1 MDWMA
6 AGAPAWPRRRG
17 RARTPTRTPTRT
29 PARVALRDVR
39 ALAVT
44 PGDVVGDP
52 EPGPSS
58 LHGRD
63 GRLAATCP
71 GAVSVA
77 RVGRSP
83 HMVYGTGRGG
93 AGRGGTGRDEAGR
106 GGRGRGGAGRPA
118 RCLTGRGAR
127 GARSPQE
134 NKRHRSARHEAG
146 RPPPPTRAE
155 RVEAGV
161 PRYPRHTSSSLASNW
176 AFRPQKTPIPAVL
189 FSTQER
195 SARSGPAGVGA

>member
-17 RARTPTRTPTRT
+17 RARTPTRT

-83 HMVYGTGRGG
+83 HMVYVRDG
-93 AGRGGTGRDEAGR
+93 A
-106 GGRGRGGAGRPA
+106 GRGGAGRPA

-134 NKRHRSARHEAG
+134 NKRHRSARREAG

-155 RVEAGV
+155 RVEARV